1 MAAAI
6 PENWVVLKPG
16 VPVTLHFA
24 AHKMVD
30 RVITDPVFG
39 VQKKVSSLMFLVD
52 QENGAVVTKS
62 FSVVSQKLAEDLRG
76 YLEGERYKAYR
87 FTFIKDA
94 PGLVPP
100 RILEV
105 RPF

>member
-1 MAAAI
+1 MAAV

-16 VPVTLHFA
+16 VPVKLHFKA
-24 AHKMVD
+24 AKPVS

-39 VQKKVSSLMFLVD
+39 VAKTVSSLMFLVD
-52 QENGAVVTKS
+52 EEDGRPVEKS
-62 FSVVSQKLAEDLRG
+62 FSVVSQKLAEELSG

-94 PGLVPP
+94 PGTVPP
-100 RILEV
+100 RISSVE
-105 RPF
+105 PY